1 MKRRALIFVP
11 FSPLILRAEAGK
23 STVRGKFSTVGTVTT
38 ANGKKVKLS
47 GDEETTKV
55 LADPRLNGHD
65 FEALGRFTKDN
76 QFEISPIHERAIWA
90 YRDGQRMMV
99 TYWCPVCY
107 IRTYSPGICW
117 CCQDDTKLDFKD
129 PNSKDPT
136 P

>member
-1 MKRRALIFVP
+1 MALKAE
-11 FSPLILRAEAGK
+11 SPKVA
-23 STVRGKFSTVGTVTT
+23 VRGKFSAVGQLATPK
-38 ANGKKVKLS
+38 GKIQLT
-47 GDEETTKV
+47 GDDDTQKV
-55 LADPRLNGHD
+55 LADPRLNGMD
-65 FEALGRFTKDN
+65 FEALGHFVKEN
-76 QFEISPIHERAIWA
+76 QFVINPIHERAIWA

-117 CCQDDTKLDFKD
+117 CCQEDTKLDLKD